1 MRMSRRAGLVNTLK
15 LPTLRELIADA
26 SLVGSAGANYKY
38 DSPTNAQF
46 RFPKNTS
53 VYLFDFHGGGYQIG
67 KMYNQTFTKF
77 IGDDV
82 APTLNNYSSTQI
94 NVLVSMCTGAI
105 VGLQFPSFPDKIVDA
120 VLKKTT
126 QTSVFAEA
134 SDERG
139 TWGVSN
145 TSLAADGLYVVAF
158 GGPRFSIS
166 ASDSLFSAIF
176 STPDSRVY
184 LYRNGNTTYLSS
196 NGTSATST
204 LYGGRISRLY

>member
-1 MRMSRRAGLVNTLK
+1 MRMSRRAGLLNTLK

-26 SLVGSAGANYKY
+26 SLVGSAGANYA
-38 DSPTNAQF
+38 STHTAQF

-53 VYLFDFHGGGYQIG
+53 VYLFDFHGEGYQIG

-77 IGDDV
+77 IGDDA
-82 APTLNNYSSTQI
+82 APTLENYSSTQI
-94 NVLVSMCTGAI
+94 NVLVNMCAGAI

-120 VLKKTT
+120 VFAKTN
-126 QTSVFAEA
+126 QASVLAVADE
-134 SDERG
+134 ERG
-139 TWGVSN
+139 TWSVAN

-184 LYRNGNTTYLSS
+184 LNRNGNTTYLSS